1 MERLAD
7 RIGIVTGA
15 SRGIGRAVAHAL
27 AGEGAA
33 VVVHYRTGREE
44 AEAVAAEI
52 TAGGR
57 RAVACQ
63 ADVTSEADVRQL
75 TATAVR
81 SFGGLDLL
89 VCCAGVARDQLA
101 ALMSLDEWE
110 TVVQT
115 HLRGTFLCVREA
127 LPHMLAQ
134 RRGSIVA
141 LSSVAAEV
149 GSRGHCNYAAAK
161 GGINAMVRSL
171 AAEVAPKNVRVNAV
185 APGVIVTEMSRRIRE
200 LAGEEVLARIPLGR
214 FGAPEEVARAVVFLA
229 SDEASYIT
237 GEILHVSG
245 GLQAG

>member
-15 SRGIGRAVAHAL
+15 SRGIGRAVALAL

-52 TAGGR
+52 TAGGG
-57 RAVACQ
+57 RAVASQ
-63 ADVTSEADVRQL
+63 ADVTSEAEVRRL
-75 TATAVR
+75 VATAVR

-89 VCCAGVARDQLA
+89 VCCAGETRDQLA
-101 ALMSLDEWE
+101 ALMTLDDWE
-110 TVVQT
+110 TVVQG

-134 RRGSIVA
+134 RRGAIVA

-161 GGINAMVRSL
+161 GGINAMIRAL
-171 AAEVAPKNVRVNAV
+171 AVELAPKNVRVNAV
-185 APGVIVTEMSRRIRE
+185 APGVIVTEMSRRLRE
-200 LAGEEVLARIPLGR
+200 LAGEQVLARIPLGR
-214 FGAPEEVARAVVFLA
+214 YGAPEEVARAVVFLA
-229 SDEASYIT
+229 SDEASYVT
-237 GEILHVSG
+237 GEVLHVSG
-245 GLQAG
+245 GLQG